1 VRVHRVAGSPGA
13 RSDQGAAHVHL
24 DVGAVDLNLA
34 DRASVALGPKAGL
47 RLGSFTDGAA
57 GCFAISTTVETT
69 TVEPD
74 LVPVI

>member
-1 VRVHRVAGSPGA
+1 MRVHRVAGSPGA
-13 RSDQGAAHVHL
+13 RSDQGAAYVHL

-34 DRASVALGPKAGL
+34 DRASVALGPKAVN

-57 GCFAISTTVETT
+57 GCFAPLETT

-74 LVPVI
+74 LVPVKW